1 MLIGTFSTVYLACL
15 KEDPSK
21 CYALK
26 HILETSVAWRI
37 ENELKCLTILR
48 SVTVY
53 FVILCVQT
61 HTCTYKIANSHF
73 ETFIIEIWKS
83 S

>member
-15 KEDPSK
+15 KEEPSK

-37 ENELKCLTILR
+37 ENELKCLTIMR
-48 SVTVY
+48 SVIVLYVEDYRYTHTHTHIQTTK
-53 FVILCVQT
+53 VIL
-61 HTCTYKIANSHF
+61 
-73 ETFIIEIWKS
+73 
-83 S
+83 

>member
-1 MLIGTFSTVYLACL
+1 MLLGTFSTVYLACL

-37 ENELKCLTILR
+37 ENELKCLTIMR
-48 SVTVY
+48 SVIVLY
-53 FVILCVQT
+53 VKDYRHT
-61 HTCTYKIANSHF
+61 HTDNRGHSINSMRGVWF
-73 ETFIIEIWKS
+73 TIYNC
-83 S
+83 

>member
-1 MLIGTFSTVYLACL
+1 MLLGTFSTVYLACL

-37 ENELKCLTILR
+37 ENELKCLTIMR
-48 SVTVY
+48 SVIVLY
-53 FVILCVQT
+53 VEDYRYT
-61 HTCTYKIANSHF
+61 HTDNQDHSINSVRGVSF
-73 ETFIIEIWKS
+73 TI
-83 S
+83 